1 VKERVGELKC
11 EWTIDQLQLW
21 LRAYVA
27 RVLRSNADLIDIE
40 VTLDDLGLDS
50 LAIAGLI
57 GDLEKHTGIKLSPK
71 VALQQPT
78 IAALSS
84 HIVAIRSVSG

>member
-1 VKERVGELKC
+1 VKERVGERAC
-11 EWTIDQLQLW
+11 EWTIDQLRSW

-27 RVLRSNADLIDIE
+27 RVLKSNADLIDME

-57 GDLEKHTGIKLSPK
+57 GDLEKQTGVKLSPR

-84 HIVAIRSVSG
+84 HVVAIRSASA